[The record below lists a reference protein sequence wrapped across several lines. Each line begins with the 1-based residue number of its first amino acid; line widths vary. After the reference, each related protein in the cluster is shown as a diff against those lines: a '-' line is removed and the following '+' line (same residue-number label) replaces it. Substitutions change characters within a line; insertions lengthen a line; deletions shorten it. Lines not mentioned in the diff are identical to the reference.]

1 MSSRIQQYWKD
12 LRSLEATLPE
22 FVWLVA
28 TPAGAPP
35 VVTQA
40 AAAIAAKWL
49 HAKTHRVATD
59 EEVAQLR
66 ADDAAAVKQAK
77 QERMRRSGA
86 AVVVVDEAPSEPA
99 RSEPSPRR
107 RR

>member
-22 FVWLVA
+22 FVWLVGTA
-28 TPAGAPP
+28 AGAPP
-35 VVTQA
+35 VVTQV

-49 HAKTHRVATD
+49 YAKTHRVASD
-59 EEVAQLR
+59 EEVEQLR
-66 ADDAAAVKQAK
+66 ADDAAALRQAK
-77 QERMRRSGA
+77 LERLRRSGA
-86 AVVVVDEAPSEPA
+86 TVVVVDEAASETA